1 MKIIRGTSPTVIINV
16 RSNIDLTYTD
26 KVWVYIYQQG
36 NLVVDREI
44 LGSSADIDKVNK
56 KITLELT
63 QQDTL
68 ALKADTGALLQV
80 RLLLSTGKALATLAS
95 NIEIEEIYKGGVI
108 S

>member
-1 MKIIRGTSPTVIINV
+1 MQIIRGTSPTIIINV
-16 RSNIDLTYTD
+16 RSNLDLTHTS

-36 NLVVDREI
+36 HLVVDREI
-44 LGSSADIDKVNK
+44 AGGSTAIDTTNK

-68 ALKADTGALLQV
+68 ALKANSGALFQV
-80 RLLLSTGKALATLAS
+80 RLLLSSGKALATLAS
-95 NIEIEEIYKGGVI
+95 NVEIKEIYKEGII